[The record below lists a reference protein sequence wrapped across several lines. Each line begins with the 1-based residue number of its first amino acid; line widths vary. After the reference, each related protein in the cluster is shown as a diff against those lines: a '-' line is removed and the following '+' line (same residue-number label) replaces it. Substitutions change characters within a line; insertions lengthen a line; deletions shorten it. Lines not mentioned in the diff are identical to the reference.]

1 MLSTWVIIGVAMLFV
16 AYSMVHFLHDWREG
30 TRHTAAPHDG
40 GEGSEPASP
49 MRDPFTQQRIRRNF
63 HHGAD

>member
-30 TRHTAAPHDG
+30 TRHAAVPHDD
-40 GEGSEPASP
+40 GERPEPASAV
-49 MRDPFTQQRIRRNF
+49 RDPLTQQRIRRNF